1 MSLGCRC
8 PAAPDQRYFQ
18 IRPAFVEIPC
28 RVQPGES
35 AAGNDYFGL
44 LHFSGGSKG
53 KICSDRPVAVPP
65 ERCVVWPTG
74 VATASDRRARRE
86 IAAE

>member
-18 IRPAFVEIPC
+18 IRPASQAFVEIPC

-44 LHFSGGSKG
+44 LHFFWRLEGE
-53 KICSDRPVAVPP
+53 DL
-65 ERCVVWPTG
+65 
-74 VATASDRRARRE
+74 
-86 IAAE
+86 